1 MSKNLNKGKK
11 GEDIAIIYLR
21 NKGYKIL
28 ARNYFS
34 NFGEIDIIAQKENY
48 IVFVEVKTR
57 KKHTKFTA
65 FEAVDIIKQ
74 KKIIKTAMIYLTKNN
89 LNLQPRFDVIAV
101 NFDKNFLK
109 ENFCKEE
116 IIHIKNAFGGVDFFE
131 TF

>member
-34 NFGEIDIIAQKENY
+34 DFGEIDIIAQKENY

-116 IIHIKNAFGGVDFFE
+116 IIHIKNAFDGVDFFE